1 MTDLR
6 LTALPALTDNYIW
19 LLADATGA
27 AIVVDPG
34 EEQPVREACARE
46 GLRLRAILLTHHH
59 PDHVAG
65 AAALAAS
72 SGARVFA
79 PFDERIG
86 YADVRAGDGD
96 RVDLAEPALG
106 FEVIAIPGHTLSHIA
121 YFGHGLLFCGDTL
134 FSVGCGRLF
143 EGSPA
148 QMLASLD
155 RLATLPG
162 DTQVCCGHEYTLANC
177 AFARTLD
184 PDNEALRQRTHQVG
198 GLRAD
203 GMPTLPVALAEERAC
218 NPFLR
223 IDSTALITALDPA
236 HALDRVARFAEL
248 RLRKDQFRMPAP

>member
-19 LLADATGA
+19 LLADAAGA

-79 PFDERIG
+79 PFDERIDH
-86 YADVRAGDGD
+86 ADVHVGDGD

-155 RLATLPG
+155 RLASLPG
-162 DTQVCCGHEYTLANC
+162 DTQVCCGHEYTLVNC
-177 AFARTLD
+177 AFARALD
-184 PDNEALRQRTHQVG
+184 PDNEALRLRARQVS

-203 GMPTLPVALAEERAC
+203 GAPTLPVALADERAC

-223 IDSTALITALDPA
+223 VDSAALIAALDPA